1 VNDDPLAGPSA
12 CAKVVRS
19 RRAHHRSMQSSIVRC
34 VALLWFATSLLA
46 SPAARA
52 AAPSHVDIAIRTTDG
67 TIVVRLDTAHAPIT
81 ANNFLHYVD
90 RHAFDRGA
98 SFYRTVAKINE
109 PGVPFEVI
117 QGGFKA
123 VPPDAKRITLEP
135 TNATGLHNDDGEIA
149 MARTNDPDSAATE
162 FFICIGNA
170 RYLDAGGPLGVGYA
184 AFGKVIRGMDVVH
197 RIHHASAQGE
207 SLAPPVAILSIKRIH

>member
-1 VNDDPLAGPSA
+1 M
-12 CAKVVRS
+12 
-19 RRAHHRSMQSSIVRC
+19 HSSIVRC
-34 VALLWFATSLLA
+34 VALSAFSTALA
-46 SPAARA
+46 VAPAARA
-52 AAPSHVDIAIRTTDG
+52 STPSHVDIAIRTTDG
-67 TIVVRLDTAHAPIT
+67 TIVVRLDTGRAPIT

-90 RHAFDRGA
+90 THAFDRDA
-98 SFYRTVAKINE
+98 SFYRTVARTNE
-109 PGVPFEVI
+109 PQVPFEVI

-123 VPPDAKRITLEP
+123 VPPDAKRIALEP
-135 TNATGLHNDDGEIA
+135 TNKTGLHNDDGEIS

-197 RIHHASAQGE
+197 RIHHANAQGE
-207 SLAPPVAILSIKRIH
+207 ARAPPVAILSVRRTR